1 MVLDWSLARY
11 EIFYMKYFHST
22 IFFHPQV
29 MPGKPAVFT
38 VDSSRTGPAPL
49 SVEVES
55 DTGRVSSRQP
65 SVAETGP
72 GQHEVTY
79 VPPPVGNPY
88 QVSCNPNP
96 NNPTPTRSVLNLSI
110 NSIVVVNQAH
120 IEYQPHAPPTP
131 NE

>member
-11 EIFYMKYFHST
+11 DEIYLQEYFYFTH
-22 IFFHPQV
+22 FLHLQV

-55 DTGRVSSRQP
+55 DTGRGSSRRP
-65 SVAETGP
+65 SVVETGP

-88 QVSCNPNP
+88 QVS
-96 NNPTPTRSVLNLSI
+96 S
-110 NSIVVVNQAH
+110 
-120 IEYQPHAPPTP
+120 
-131 NE
+131 